1 MMLQMALFYSFF
13 IAKEYSYSSVY
24 NIPIYKIF
32 LYVYGIYMVYIYIW
46 CVYIYI
52 YGICVYTTSSLSI
65 HLLMDI

>member
-32 LYVYGIYMVYIYIW
+32 LYVYGIYMV
-46 CVYIYI
+46 CVYI
-52 YGICVYTTSSLSI
+52 YGICVYTTSSLST